1 MSSFVIALLFAIGG
15 GGWIYAKTN
24 RTTGGNIQTALTM
37 GAAAG
42 VTILIIALIL
52 LSFIP
57 E

>member
-15 GGWIYAKTN
+15 GGWIYAKTS
-24 RTTGGNIQTALTM
+24 RTTGGNTQTAITM
-37 GAAAG
+37 GAVAG
-42 VTILIIALIL
+42 VAIFIIAMIL